1 MASITIRNLPDKT
14 KEALRV
20 HAAQYGV
27 SLEAYIRQILRKA
40 SSANGLEPV
49 SILDM
54 AEKYFGAKRGV
65 DIELPE
71 RSSKRQ
77 PVELNR

>member
-14 KEALRV
+14 KETLRIR
-20 HAAQYGV
+20 AAQSGV
-27 SLEAYIRQILRKA
+27 SLESYVRQILRKA
-40 SSANGLEPV
+40 SGANGLKPV

-54 AEKYFGAKRGV
+54 AERCFGTRHGV
-65 DIELPE
+65 DIELPK

-77 PVELNR
+77 SVEFN

>member
-14 KEALRV
+14 KETLRI
-20 HAAQYGV
+20 HAAQSGV
-27 SLEAYIRQILRKA
+27 SLESYVRQILRKA
-40 SSANGLEPV
+40 SGANGLKPV

-54 AEKYFGAKRGV
+54 AERYFGPKHGV
-65 DIELPE
+65 NIELPK

-77 PVELNR
+77 SIEFN

>member
-14 KEALRV
+14 KETLRI
-20 HAAQYGV
+20 HATQCGV
-27 SLEAYIRQILRKA
+27 SLESYVRHILKRA
-40 SSANGLEPV
+40 SSADGLEPV
-49 SILDM
+49 CILDM
-54 AEKYFGAKRGV
+54 AEKNFGIRHGI

-77 PVELNR
+77 PVELN